1 MTFRGRLFLLFALV
15 AVLMVI
21 GSIAA
26 VSNRFGHFTRE
37 QLREELEVTPS
48 VFDSFQRSQMDNLIN
63 RAVNISTDPS
73 LRGAL
78 STGDRATIVAAA
90 NQTHALYDTDLFW
103 ILDVRGTVLH
113 RVHSPDQN
121 GDNLLS
127 NPIIQDVRNGY
138 DSGDIWFMMGQLYQV
153 AVVPIRS
160 GNQSLGMLLIGTSFD
175 RGIDKHFADLT
186 GYHLAFARSDTLITS
201 TGDLLDEYALTDA
214 ICSVPHSEAGNP
226 EVLPS
231 IPWVKQDQQGS
242 PPKAPFTEFVLNGQR
257 YAGALFELRDVS
269 NEVLAQGMVYE
280 STASLVE
287 LLNRIQGALLA
298 VGIAAIVLVLIVTY
312 FLARGLTSPIHRLV
326 DSSKRLGRGD
336 LDTSIPVQTSDEIGT
351 LAQSLDAMRISL
363 KKAREDLIKNERLS
377 TIGRMASTI
386 THDFRQPITTIYGFM
401 QLTALPNTT
410 QDQRQDYAKR
420 VLHQIDRMQSMI
432 TELLDFA
439 KGDVILQR
447 REVSIGA
454 FLQDIV
460 TNFEQDHRA
469 KNINLTCTCG
479 WDGIISMDQGRV
491 ERVLENIVRNAFQ
504 AIDITSGRGEV
515 EVRTELVPDENVISI
530 KVVDNGPG
538 IPEEIRDHL
547 FEPFVTHGKQEGT
560 GLGLSVAARVV
571 EEHGGNILV
580 TSTIGKGT
588 TFDIRLP
595 ILEETEV
602 VA

>member
-48 VFDSFQRSQMDNLIN
+48 VFDTFQRSQMDNLIG

-73 LRGAL
+73 LRGTL
-78 STGDRATIVAAA
+78 STGDRATIIAAA
-90 NQTHALYDTDLFW
+90 NQVHEIFQPDLFW
-103 ILDVRGTVLH
+103 ILDVRGTVLY
-113 RVHSPDQN
+113 RVNSPDLF
-121 GDNLLS
+121 GDNIAS

-138 DSGDIWFMMGQLYQV
+138 DSGDIWFLMGQLYQV
-153 AVVPIRS
+153 AGVPIRS
-160 GNQSLGMLLIGTSFD
+160 GNQTLGILLIGTSFD
-175 RGIDKHFADLT
+175 RGIDHDFAKLT
-186 GYHLAFARSDTLITS
+186 GYHLAFVRDDTLITS
-201 TGDLLDEYALTDA
+201 TGDLLDEYALTEA
-214 ICSVPHSEAGNP
+214 VCSVPHTETGNP
-226 EVLPS
+226 ELLPS
-231 IPWVKQDQQGS
+231 VPWIKRGNKDT
-242 PPKAPFTEFVLNGQR
+242 PPKAPFTEFVLNDQR

-269 NEVLAQGMVYE
+269 NQVLAQGMVYE
-280 STASLVE
+280 STAPLVE
-287 LLNRIQGALLA
+287 LLNRIQGALVA
-298 VGIAAIVLVLIVTY
+298 VGVAAIILVLIVTF
-312 FLARGLTSPIHRLV
+312 FLAQGLTSPINRLV
-326 DSSKRLGRGD
+326 ESSKRLGQGD
-336 LDTSIPVQTSDEIGT
+336 LDTAIPVQSNDEIGT
-351 LAQSLDAMRISL
+351 LAESLDAMRISL
-363 KKAREDLIKNERLS
+363 KKAREELINSERLS

-401 QLTALPNTT
+401 QLTAMPNTT
-410 QDQRQDYAKR
+410 QEQRQEYAKR

-439 KGDVILQR
+439 KGDVVLQR
-447 REVSIGA
+447 GEVSIRD
-454 FLQDIV
+454 FLQEIV

-469 KNINLTCTCG
+469 KDIKLTCNCG
-479 WDGIISMDQGRV
+479 WNGTLSMDEGRV

-504 AIDITSGRGEV
+504 AIDITSGNGQV
-515 EVRTELVPDENVISI
+515 EVRTELDESARELSI

-547 FEPFVTHGKQEGT
+547 FEPFFSHGKKEGT
-560 GLGLSVAARVV
+560 GLGLAVAARVV
-571 EEHGGNILV
+571 EEHGGKIQV
-580 TSTIGKGT
+580 SSTIGEGT

-595 ILEETEV
+595 VHEETEV